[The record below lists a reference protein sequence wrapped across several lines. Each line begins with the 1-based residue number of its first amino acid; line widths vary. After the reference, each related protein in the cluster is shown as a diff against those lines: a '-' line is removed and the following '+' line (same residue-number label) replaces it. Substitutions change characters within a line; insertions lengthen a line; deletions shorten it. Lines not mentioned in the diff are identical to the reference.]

1 MGYVQKSNVKNEG
14 ETETEEVTTHET
26 VEAVDSSE
34 TTDETTIE
42 TVEVTGI
49 VRSVTTQTL
58 HSDKSATDAV
68 NLEAEVVVDILTG
81 MTEETTAVMTV
92 RVDGLTE
99 TTDETTIET
108 VEVTGIVQSVTTQ
121 TSHSDKSATDAV
133 NLVVE
138 EVVIEVATTS
148 AIQVEETKVDT
159 TEIHAE
165 AATTV
170 VEVEKFSTTT
180 IGNAPSVT
188 TQTLHSDKSATD
200 AKHHARVGEVAADE
214 ATILADDPHDETIED
229 VQVTAADEATILADD
244 PHDETT
250 VDAQVTAADEATIL
264 ADDLHD
270 EMTVDVQVT
279 AADEATI
286 LASDLRVEMTPEEDL
301 LSTTKVGAL
310 PVEMGEVDKPKV
322 VSSVP
327 MIQEMALTS
336 EGMTVMNDHRSEKAA
351 NLENLESPVEKA
363 LATLTI
369 DHQNHLDI
377 VTEKIEGEL
386 HGC

>member
-188 TQTLHSDKSATD
+188 TQTLHSDKSAID

-250 VDAQVTAADEATIL
+250 VDA
-264 ADDLHD
+264 
-270 EMTVDVQVT
+270 QVT

>member
-214 ATILADDPHDETIED
+214 ATILADDPHDET
-229 VQVTAADEATILADD
+229 
-244 PHDETT
+244 T

-264 ADDLHD
+264 A
-270 EMTVDVQVT
+270 
-279 AADEATI
+279 I
-286 LASDLRVEMTPEEDL
+286 DLRVEMTPEEDL

-336 EGMTVMNDHRSEKAA
+336 EGMTVMNDQRSEKAA